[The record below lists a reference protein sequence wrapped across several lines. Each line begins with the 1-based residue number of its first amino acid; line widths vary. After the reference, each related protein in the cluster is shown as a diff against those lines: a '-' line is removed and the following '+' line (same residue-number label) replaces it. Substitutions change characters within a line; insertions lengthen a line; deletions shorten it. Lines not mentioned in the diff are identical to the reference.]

1 VHRHLDIV
9 EPLHGIARTYSR
21 GSGNHLLQNKKGT
34 AMNPTESAMKS
45 PSTDSASNTDRA
57 NSTDQGLGSTPTT
70 VTAEQS
76 SGLPAAFH
84 EMLLHRWGFETLRP
98 AQQHAL
104 ASILTGRD
112 TLVVMPTGGGK
123 SLCYQA
129 PAVYRGGLTLVIS
142 PLLALMKDQVDG
154 LGQLGIPAA
163 RLDSTLSAEERRAL
177 AGRLKAREIQMLYVS
192 PERAMS
198 ADFVSWV
205 QGNDIHTIAVDEAHC
220 VSQWGHDFRP
230 DYRLLASLRDVF
242 PKASMLAL
250 TATATQRVRDDIVE
264 QLKLRQPTVLVSSFD
279 RPNLTY
285 RVAPQHDVVQQIRE
299 VIDRQ
304 RGQGGIVYCQRRADV
319 ETICDALQK
328 LRYSVAG
335 YHAGMPYDE
344 RRKTQEAFI
353 NEDIDV
359 VVATVAFGMGIDRS
373 NVRFVIHASIPK
385 TIEHYQQE
393 TGRAGRDG
401 LPSECLLLFATRDV
415 AAMRQITKS
424 SLEQSNATPAWIAG
438 QLKHLDDMVDY
449 CKRPLCRHR
458 TLTEYF
464 GETYPPGPCGAC
476 DVCLGESETVPEAKV
491 IAQKILSCIVRV
503 GERFGAKAIVDVL
516 IGASNAELVRR
527 GHQSLST
534 YGIMKEHPASQI
546 RDWIDQLI
554 GQKAITV
561 DGTEYPILKLN
572 SFSKEI
578 LFGPTVPL
586 LVRSPHCSPHAKP
599 KSSRKKAI
607 DFDYPQELFDRLR
620 LLRKDLAQ
628 RANLPPYLLFSDM
641 VLAELSARR
650 PSNRQRLLAVHGIGE
665 TKANQYGDALL
676 ESIRQ
681 WCQLRSQP
689 MDFEGIGRPASTQS
703 PPPAQLGNSNSRKV
717 TRPWLLQGL
726 ALDAVAEKTQL
737 TVETV
742 SNHLVAL
749 IENRE
754 VHHIEPW
761 VSIETQQA
769 ILQAADRVGREKLRP
784 IYEALSEAIP
794 YPLIKITLAMELVHC
809 PTSTSP

>member
-1 VHRHLDIV
+1 MESLGPHPRDPV
-9 EPLHGIARTYSR
+9 
-21 GSGNHLLQNKKGT
+21 NHLLLNMKGT
-34 AMNPTESAMKS
+34 AMNPAESAMKS
-45 PSTDSASNTDRA
+45 PSTDRSKSTDREK
-57 NSTDQGLGSTPTT
+57 STERGSGSTATT
-70 VTAEQS
+70 GSAGQTQASV
-76 SGLPAAFH
+76 LPATFH

-98 AQQHAL
+98 AQQQAL

-177 AGRLKAREIQMLYVS
+177 AGRLKAREIQLLYVS

-230 DYRLLASLRDVF
+230 DYRLLASLREVF

-285 RVAPQHDVVQQIRE
+285 RVAQQHDVVQQIRE

-335 YHAGMPYDE
+335 YHAGMPYEE

-415 AAMRQITKS
+415 AAMRQITKG
-424 SLEQSNATPAWIAG
+424 SLEQSNATPAWIAA

-491 IAQKILSCIVRV
+491 IAQKILSCIHRV

-534 YGIMKEHPASQI
+534 YGIMKEHSASQI

-561 DGTEYPILKLN
+561 DGTEYPVLKLN
-572 SFSKEI
+572 PFSKEL
-578 LFGPTVPL
+578 LFGPTVPM
-586 LVRSPHCSPHAKP
+586 LVWTPHAKP
-599 KSSRKKAI
+599 KPSRKKAI

-620 LLRKDLAQ
+620 LLRKELAQ

-650 PSNRQRLLAVHGIGE
+650 PSNRQRLLEVHGIGE

-681 WCQLRSQP
+681 WCQRRSQP
-689 MDFEGIGRPASTQS
+689 MDVEGIDRPASTHS
-703 PPPAQLGNSNSRKV
+703 NTPAQLGNSNSRKA

-726 ALDAVAEKTQL
+726 ALEAVAEKTQL

-742 SNHLVAL
+742 CNHLVAL

-754 VHHIEPW
+754 VHLIAPW
-761 VSIETQQA
+761 VSIEMQQT
-769 ILQAADRVGREKLRP
+769 ILHAADQVGREKLRP
-784 IYEALSEAIP
+784 IYEALGEAIP
-794 YPLIKITLAMELVHC
+794 YRLIKITLAMELAHS

>member
-1 VHRHLDIV
+1 
-9 EPLHGIARTYSR
+9 
-21 GSGNHLLQNKKGT
+21 
-34 AMNPTESAMKS
+34 MNPPEIGLKPPTPERHSTS
-45 PSTDSASNTDRA
+45 GRPSTPGKSVESNR
-57 NSTDQGLGSTPTT
+57 QT
-70 VTAEQS
+70 VPGADA
-76 SGLPAAFH
+76 GPLPAAFH
-84 EMLLHRWGFETLRP
+84 DMLRHRWGFETLRP

-104 ASILTGRD
+104 ASILSGRD

-129 PAVYRGGLTLVIS
+129 PAVYRGGLTLVVS

-163 RLDSTLSAEERRAL
+163 RLDSTLSADERRAL
-177 AGRLKAREIQMLYVS
+177 AGQLQKREIQLLYVS

-205 QGNDIHTIAVDEAHC
+205 QGNDVHTIAVDEAHC

-242 PKASMLAL
+242 PKATMLAL

-264 QLKLRQPTVLVSSFD
+264 QLKLRQPAVLVSSFD

-285 RVAPQHDVVQQIRE
+285 RVAPQQDVVQQIRD

-319 ETICDALQK
+319 ESLCEALQK

-401 LPSECLLLFATRDV
+401 LPSECLLLFASRDV
-415 AAMRQITKS
+415 VAMRQITKGS
-424 SLEQSNATPAWIAG
+424 AEQSNATPQWIAA

-449 CKRPLCRHR
+449 CKRPVCRHR

-464 GETYPPGPCGAC
+464 GQTYPPGPCGAC
-476 DVCLGESETVPEAKV
+476 DVCLGESETVPDAKV
-491 IAQKILSCIVRV
+491 ISQKILSCIHRV

-527 GHQSLST
+527 GHQALST
-534 YGIMKEHPASQI
+534 YGIMKEHSASQI

-586 LVRSPHCSPHAKP
+586 LVWSPQAKP
-599 KSSRKKAI
+599 KASRKKDV
-607 DFDYPQELFDRLR
+607 DFDYPEELFDRLR

-650 PSNRQRLLAVHGIGE
+650 PSTRQRLLGVHGIGE
-665 TKANQYGDALL
+665 TKANQYGEAFLD
-676 ESIRQ
+676 SIRQ

-689 MDFEGIGRPASTQS
+689 MDVDGIGRTSSSRSNTPVE
-703 PPPAQLGNSNSRKV
+703 LGNSNSRKA
-717 TRPWLLQGL
+717 TRPGLLQGL
-726 ALDAVAEKTQL
+726 PLESIAEKTQL

-742 SNHLVAL
+742 SNHLVAM

-754 VHHIEPW
+754 VHHIDPW
-761 VSIETQQA
+761 VPIESQQL
-769 ILQAADRVGREKLRP
+769 ILQTANRVGRERLKP
-784 IYEALSEAIP
+784 IYEALNETIP
-794 YPLIKITLAMELVHC
+794 YRLIKITLAMELAH
-809 PTSTSP
+809 SPASVSP